1 MQKIQEQKCQNF
13 KDKITVIDFPPCL
26 RCQYDGMALFFS
38 LSLNFDVLFTMGFF
52 LHLFWFLEILHWN
65 IIYFACEF
73 LVPFKFC
80 VQGSCLGDL
89 ILVSAL

>member
-52 LHLFWFLEILHWN
+52 LHLF
-65 IIYFACEF
+65 
-73 LVPFKFC
+73 
-80 VQGSCLGDL
+80 
-89 ILVSAL
+89 

>member
-52 LHLFWFLEILHWN
+52 C
-65 IIYFACEF
+65 IYSDF
-73 LVPFKFC
+73 
-80 VQGSCLGDL
+80 
-89 ILVSAL
+89 